1 MEAVICSSLQKIF
14 TAQKDLPPESNKLF
28 LFKGEKGNFQLAV
41 RNETDAKLKITVET
55 NIEYK
60 IYRVNEIYSGLPV
73 STAAVNCTVLQGG
86 KAGYYPD
93 LLTPFSGEL
102 NAQKNILYSFWIE
115 VFAEKKDEELKITV
129 TDEKSRKELNAS
141 VFVNNNALLPQ
152 ELIYT
157 DWFHSDCLASYYN
170 VPVFSE
176 DYWRITENFIKNAA
190 EHGINCL
197 LTPLFTP
204 PLDTEIGKER
214 PTVQLVTVTKK
225 GYTYSFDFSLLT
237 KWIETAK
244 RNGIKYFELS
254 HLFTQ
259 WGAKAAPKIMAYT
272 SNGYKRIF
280 GWETKSTSQGYMS
293 FLRQFGA
300 SLTEYAREN
309 GLTES
314 FFVHCSDEPG
324 KKDIRTYKKCAAAI
338 KEYFGEF
345 THIDALSDYEF
356 YGEGLVKL
364 PVPEEG
370 AIEDFYCKVPE
381 LWTYYCCGQYNNELP
396 NRFFAMP
403 GIRTRIIGVLLYK
416 YNCTGFL
423 HWGFNFYFSQ
433 YSKRLLDPFTETD
446 AGNAFPSGDSFCV
459 YPGEN
464 GEPLPSL
471 REKVF
476 FDALQDMRALKT
488 AEEMTSRD
496 TVLGLIE
503 EVLGDINFNNYPMD
517 ENKLFE
523 LRKRLFESAI

>member
-1 MEAVICSSLQKIF
+1 MEAVICSSLQKAF
-14 TAQKDLPPESNKLF
+14 STQQNMPRENNKLF
-28 LFKGEKGNFQLAV
+28 LFSGERGNFQLAV
-41 RNETDAKLKITVET
+41 RSPFETNLKVFVET
-55 NIEYK
+55 NIKYK
-60 IYRVNEIYSGLPV
+60 IYRVNEIYSSLPLKPD
-73 STAAVNCTVLQGG
+73 AVNCTVLNGG
-86 KAGYYPD
+86 KPGYYPD
-93 LLTPFSGEL
+93 LLTDLCGEIK
-102 NAQKNILYSFWIE
+102 AEKNKLYTFWIE
-115 VFAEKKDEELKITV
+115 VWAEKTDEELKITV
-129 TDEKSRKELNAS
+129 SDSENSIELSAS
-141 VFVNNNALLPQ
+141 VFVNHNTLRPQ

-176 DYWRITENFIKNAA
+176 EYWRITENFIKNSA
-190 EHGINCL
+190 EHGVNCL

-204 PLDTEIGKER
+204 PLDTAVGKER
-214 PTVQLVTVTKK
+214 PTVQLVKVTKK
-225 GYTYSFDFSLLT
+225 GYDYTFDFSLLT
-237 KWIETAK
+237 KWIDIAK

-259 WGAKAAPKIMAYT
+259 WGAKAAPKIMAHT
-272 SNGYKRIF
+272 SKGYRRIF
-280 GWETKSTSQGYMS
+280 GWDTKSTSRGYMS

-300 SLTEYAREN
+300 ALTEYAREN

-338 KEYFGEF
+338 KEYFGAF

-356 YGEGLVKL
+356 YGEGLVQL

-370 AIEDFYCKVPE
+370 AVEEFYGKVPE
-381 LWTYYCCGQYNNELP
+381 LWTYYCCGQFNNELP

-403 GIRTRIIGVLLYK
+403 GIKTRILGVLLYK
-416 YNCTGFL
+416 FNCAGFL

-459 YPGEN
+459 YPGE
-464 GEPLPSL
+464 GGTPLPSL

-476 FDALQDMRALKT
+476 FDALQDLRALKT
-488 AEEMTSRD
+488 AEKITSREK
-496 TVLGLIE
+496 VLELIE
-503 EVLGDINFNNYPMD
+503 EVLGNINFTDYPM
-517 ENKLFE
+517 EESNLFE
-523 LRKRLFESAI
+523 LRKKLFEICK